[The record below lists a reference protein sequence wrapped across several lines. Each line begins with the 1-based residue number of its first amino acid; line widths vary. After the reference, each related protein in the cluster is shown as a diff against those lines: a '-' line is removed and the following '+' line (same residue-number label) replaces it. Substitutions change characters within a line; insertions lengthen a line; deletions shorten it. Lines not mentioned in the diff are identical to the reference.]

1 MLILPIV
8 AKTKDDD
15 EYTEVASNVQVVEEP
30 PKVAKGS
37 FESKFYIVT
46 GSFRHYSP
54 PIG

>member
-1 MLILPIV
+1 MLISHIV

-37 FESKFYIVT
+37 KAIFAS
-46 GSFRHYSP
+46 R
-54 PIG
+54 